1 MSPAIASDAEEV
13 REFAGLIRD
22 DETVLLMIR
31 PSAWFIFSTSMGALP
46 AAAVAGGLLMLA
58 SLDPSIPWD
67 FRGAI
72 LASVAIL
79 IARAAW
85 QMIDWIFRLYI
96 LTDRRIVVRHG
107 AIPEIHECLLGEVAG
122 IGQPYRWSERM
133 GNTGSLAILSGPSR
147 RIRRARRVKQTQQ
160 FEESPL
166 SVKKAEG
173 RREHPR
179 VHVDR
184 NLEWSVIRDSEN
196 VRRTILNAVS
206 RYR

>member
-31 PSAWFIFSTSMGALP
+31 PSAWLIFSTSMGALP

-79 IARAAW
+79 MARAAW
-85 QMIDWIFRLYI
+85 QTIDWIFRLYI
-96 LTDRRIVVRHG
+96 LTDCRIVVRHG

-133 GNTGSLAILSGPSR
+133 VNTGSLAILSGPSR

>member
-1 MSPAIASDAEEV
+1 
-13 REFAGLIRD
+13 
-22 DETVLLMIR
+22 MIR

-85 QMIDWIFRLYI
+85 QTIDWILRLYI

-122 IGQPYRWSERM
+122 IGQPHRWPERM
-133 GNTGSLAILSGPSR
+133 WNTGSLAILSGPSR
-147 RIRRARRVKQTQQ
+147 RIRRARRLKQTQQ
-160 FEESPL
+160 FEESPS

-179 VHVDR
+179 VHVDH
-184 NLEWSVIRDSEN
+184 NLEWSVIRDSES
-196 VRRTILNAVS
+196 VRRAILNAVL

>member
-1 MSPAIASDAEEV
+1 VSPAIASDAEEV

-133 GNTGSLAILSGPSR
+133 VNTGSLAILSGPSR

-173 RREHPR
+173 IREHPR

>member
-85 QMIDWIFRLYI
+85 QTIDWIFRLYL

-133 GNTGSLAILSGPSR
+133 VNTGSLAILSGPSR

-173 RREHPR
+173 IREHPR

>member
-1 MSPAIASDAEEV
+1 MTPAIASEAEEI
-13 REFAGLIRD
+13 REFVGLIRD

-31 PSAWFIFSTSMGALP
+31 PSPWFIVATSMRAMP
-46 AAAVAGGLLMLA
+46 AAAFAGAVLMLA

-79 IARAAW
+79 FARAAW
-85 QMIDWIFRLYI
+85 QTVDWCLRLYI

-122 IGQPYRWSERM
+122 IGQPRRWPERL
-133 GNTGSLAILSGPSR
+133 GNTASLAILSGPSR
-147 RIRRARRVKQTQQ
+147 RIRRARRVKQAQQ
-160 FEESPL
+160 FEEAPP
-166 SVKKAEG
+166 SVKKAES

-179 VHVDR
+179 VHVDH

>member
-122 IGQPYRWSERM
+122 IGQPHRWPERM

-179 VHVDR
+179 VHVDH

>member
-133 GNTGSLAILSGPSR
+133 VNTGSLAILSGPSR

-173 RREHPR
+173 IREHPR

>member
-1 MSPAIASDAEEV
+1 VSPAIASDAEEV

-79 IARAAW
+79 MARAAW
-85 QMIDWIFRLYI
+85 QTIDWIFRLYI
-96 LTDRRIVVRHG
+96 LTDCRIVVRHG
-107 AIPEIHECLLGEVAG
+107 AIPEINECLLGEVAG

-173 RREHPR
+173 IREHPR

>member
-31 PSAWFIFSTSMGALP
+31 PSAWFIFSTSMRALP
-46 AAAVAGGLLMLA
+46 AAAVAGALLILA

-85 QMIDWIFRLYI
+85 QTIDWILRLYI

-107 AIPEIHECLLGEVAG
+107 AVPEIHECLLSEVAG
-122 IGQPYRWSERM
+122 VGQPRRWPERM

-160 FEESPL
+160 FEEAPPSP
-166 SVKKAEG
+166 KKQAS

-179 VHVDR
+179 VHVDH